1 MESRVRIVNDED
13 RQAFEWLVANVGADR
28 VAAATRRLAGGGK
41 RPFVSALCRYL
52 GAWPP
57 VARRARKV
65 EPIHTAVGDLHLA
78 RIRELLAQ
86 CDAVKVTAH

>member
-1 MESRVRIVNDED
+1 MESLIRIVNDED
-13 RQAFEWLVANVGADR
+13 RQAFEWLLANVGADR
-28 VAAATRRLAGGGK
+28 VGAAAQRLASGGK

-57 VARRARKV
+57 AARRARKSA
-65 EPIHTAVGDLHLA
+65 PIQTAVGDLYLA

-86 CDAVKVTAH
+86 RPTIKVGAH

>member
-1 MESRVRIVNDED
+1 MNSLIRIVNDED
-13 RQAFEWLVANVGADR
+13 RQAFEWLVANVGAER
-28 VAAATRRLAGGGK
+28 VAVAAQRLGGGGK

-57 VARRARKV
+57 AARRARLGKAAD
-65 EPIHTAVGDLHLA
+65 TSVGDLHLA

-86 CDAVKVTAH
+86 RDGMKVRAH

>member
-1 MESRVRIVNDED
+1 MESLVRIVNDED

-28 VAAATRRLAGGGK
+28 VSAASRRLAEGGK

-57 VARRARKV
+57 AARRARKAAPV
-65 EPIHTAVGDLHLA
+65 QTAVGDLHLA

-86 CDAVKVTAH
+86 RNAVKVGAH

>member
-1 MESRVRIVNDED
+1 MESLIRIVNDED
-13 RQAFEWLVANVGADR
+13 RQAFEWLVENVGADR
-28 VAAATRRLAGGGK
+28 VAAATRRLAGGGR

-57 VARRARKV
+57 AARRARKV
-65 EPIHTAVGDLHLA
+65 APVHTAVGDLHLA

-86 CDAVKVTAH
+86 RNAVKVAAH